1 MDREPARRVDEQLRA
16 SALTIVRNGAPATS
30 SGHVTMRMPTST
42 PLTIAFAWKYSPQ

>member
-16 SALTIVRNGAPATS
+16 SALTIASIATVLPATS

-42 PLTIAFAWKYSPQ
+42 PLTIAFA